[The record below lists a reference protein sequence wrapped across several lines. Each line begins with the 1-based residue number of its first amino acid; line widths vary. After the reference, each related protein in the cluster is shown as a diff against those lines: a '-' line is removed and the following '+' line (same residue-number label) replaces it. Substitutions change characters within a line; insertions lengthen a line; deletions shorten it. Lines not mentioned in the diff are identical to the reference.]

1 MHEQETELSPFVF
14 ATTHLLENALEDYPK
29 MLEGKDVNL
38 SMIQLTRL
46 EMLGEFDNV
55 SNNGE

>member
-14 ATTHLLENALEDYPK
+14 ATTHLLEDTLEDYPK
-29 MLEGKDVNL
+29 MLEGKDVNV

-46 EMLGEFDNV
+46 VMLGEFDNV
-55 SNNGE
+55 SDNGE